1 MEPDLGVAAVAV
13 DPDDRGPVA
22 DVVVVVGEAVGDRDR
37 REQVVR
43 LGVLLAQAAGGQV
56 PADEDALATASL
68 ELDAVQELQP
78 GQRSAVGTSVCAVSL
93 ADVNAR
99 FSGSGLDTTW
109 KLRPKFVSCT
119 NAIRS
124 ARSSTAPTLVGTP
137 RTNTQP

>member
-56 PADEDALATASL
+56 PVDEDALATASL

-78 GQRSAVGTSVCAVSL
+78 GQRSAVG
-93 ADVNAR
+93 DVGVR
-99 FSGSGLDTTW
+99 G
-109 KLRPKFVSCT
+109 
-119 NAIRS
+119 
-124 ARSSTAPTLVGTP
+124 
-137 RTNTQP
+137 